1 VREAL
6 GQLPARLDHVD
17 GLIEA
22 GVLGGER
29 ATAADV
35 QIAPQIRALSF
46 FDDLRPL
53 IEARA
58 AGRLAQRLC
67 ADYAGRVPPLFGAEQ
82 LAPLRA
88 G

>member
-46 FDDLRPL
+46 FDDLWPL
-53 IEARA
+53 IEPRA
-58 AGRLAQRLC
+58 AGRLAQRC
-67 ADYAGRVPPLFGAEQ
+67 APTTPGACRRCSEPSR